1 MTINITQ
8 FVKENR
14 DYLIK
19 QSEMLQSIISRMAS
33 NSLTIKQLGITIWT
47 TLMGFGFAYK
57 LPSLFI
63 LAMISFLLLGF
74 LDIYY
79 LYLERQFRDNF
90 KRLTTILCGYHDSLK
105 LEDKKYI
112 EQFQGNFL
120 TREKLSAKQT
130 LQLYLRTLKSWTN
143 LLYLIILIVTLII
156 VNTL

>member
-1 MTINITQ
+1 MTFNIAE
-8 FVKENR
+8 FVQKNR

-57 LPSLFI
+57 LPSLFV
-63 LAMISFLLLGF
+63 LAIISFILLGL

-79 LYLERQFRDNF
+79 LYLERRFRDNF
-90 KRLTTILCGYHDSLK
+90 KRLTKILCGYDSTSS
-105 LEDKKYI
+105 EYI
-112 EQFQGNFL
+112 DRVQGNFL
-120 TREKLSAKQT
+120 TLEKLSVNQT
-130 LQLYLRTLKSWTN
+130 LLLYFRTLKSWTN